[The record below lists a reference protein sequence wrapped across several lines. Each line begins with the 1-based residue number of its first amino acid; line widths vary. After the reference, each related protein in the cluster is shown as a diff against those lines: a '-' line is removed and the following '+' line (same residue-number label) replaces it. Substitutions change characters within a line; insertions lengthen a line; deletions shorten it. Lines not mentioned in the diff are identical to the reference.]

1 MATKLII
8 TNYNNFKCGVKLNDG
23 ELVNIRFQT
32 NEDVQIGD
40 IYKVR
45 IIEILPNDSG
55 AFISY
60 GNDDKRGFF
69 KRINFPSGEKAHEGQ
84 TLLLQVRSIG
94 AKDKVHLFT
103 NNIIL
108 TGKFINLLPYGDEI
122 ILSRRTRKNL
132 DSSEQDMIM
141 DSLSESEVG
150 LIARHNLTPE
160 TLEIAKSELKQLYE
174 NWQSIEL
181 NAKEIE
187 KEGLVFKN
195 KYFDQNFVCDYS
207 DKNTDQIIFIENDR
221 FEDVKNWDEN
231 LDGTFAKLC
240 KEHKQD
246 QVEQE
251 FNLTEKIDYLTDYK
265 YSLSSGGNIMFGKT
279 DALTAID
286 VNTGGARRFDT
297 NKEAIQLIA
306 KLIKLKNISG
316 KIVIDPVSSDHNTLR
331 RLTQMLK
338 NEFKDDLSITNVFGF
353 TRGGLLELSRSRN
366 DRSIDELNLTKEQ

>member
-8 TNYNNFKCGVKLNDG
+8 TNYKNFKCGIKLNDG

-32 NEDVQIGD
+32 KEDVQIGD
-40 IYKVR
+40 IYKVK
-45 IIEILPNDSG
+45 ISEILPNDSG
-55 AFISY
+55 AFVSY
-60 GNDDKRGFF
+60 GIEGKKGFF
-69 KRINFPSGEKAHEGQ
+69 KRINLPSGDRVHEGQ

-132 DSSEQDMIM
+132 DSSDQDKIM

-160 TLEIAKSELKQLYE
+160 TLEIAKEELKNIYS
-174 NWQSIEL
+174 NWNDIEL
-181 NAKEIE
+181 NAKEVE
-187 KEGLVFKN
+187 TEGLVFQN
-195 KYFDQNFVCDYS
+195 NYFDQNFVCDYS
-207 DKNTDQIIFIENDR
+207 DKNTDQIIFSENDR
-221 FEDVKNWDEN
+221 FEKVKSWDEK
-231 LDGTFAKLC
+231 LDGSFAKFCQEMSL
-240 KEHKQD
+240 D
-246 QVEQE
+246 QLEQE
-251 FNLTEKIDYLTDYK
+251 FNLTEKIDYLIESK
-265 YSLSSGGNIMFGKT
+265 YPLPSGGNIMIGKT

-286 VNTGGARRFDT
+286 VNTGPAKRFDT
-297 NKEAIQLIA
+297 NREAINLIA

-316 KIVIDPVSSDHNTLR
+316 KVVIDPVASDQNTLKK
-331 RLTQMLK
+331 LVGMLK
-338 NEFKDDLSITNVFGF
+338 NEFRDDISITNVYGY

-366 DRSIDELNLTKEQ
+366 DRCIDELNLTAD